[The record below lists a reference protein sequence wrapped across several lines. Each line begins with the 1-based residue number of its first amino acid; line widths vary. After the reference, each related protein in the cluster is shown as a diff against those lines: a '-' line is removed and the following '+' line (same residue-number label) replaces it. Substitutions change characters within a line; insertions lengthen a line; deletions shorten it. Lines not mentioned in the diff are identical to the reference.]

1 MAASATLVLGGGS
14 ANLRVGKSTGV
25 RRGGAAGAV
34 AVAVA
39 PARRRDSLY
48 EVLRVRETATAG
60 EIKMAYRALAK
71 RFHPDVA
78 GEVAD
83 FAEINRAYATLS
95 DPGERAKYDAEMRRL
110 GFRSGFGIGFGMG
123 GEDGKLR
130 GRRWETDQCW

>member
-1 MAASATLVLGGGS
+1 MAGSATLVLGGGL
-14 ANLRVGKSTGV
+14 ANLRVGTAEGR

-39 PARRRDSLY
+39 PARRRESFY

-83 FAEINRAYATLS
+83 FAEINKAYATLS
-95 DPGERAKYDAEMRRL
+95 DPGERAKYDAEMRTLGLGLGL
-110 GFRSGFGIGFGMG
+110 GFGFGRG
-123 GEDGKLR
+123 GEEGKVW